1 MSVDDDR
8 VQQLQAEVLKQNA
21 ELRVAYTELR
31 EKERR
36 AEAVEARKTLVERD
50 GGGGDARV
58 LEAQLQAKEAELMA
72 IKRVQEAEVSK
83 ERAEKES
90 AVLKERVEK
99 ESALKEVQSVREAAA
114 KDIQI
119 ARLEMQLELA
129 QERARLEMRLGTRL
143 RAADTTS
150 EDCSPRAKVR
160 RLGQKK
166 LDDIHSFFTRLV
178 ASKWANEVVG
188 VNTFTRLTVPEGAD
202 PPPSSTRLRPPSL
215 RAGVAHTFGAD
226 EDDTDDDDD
235 ARYRAFG
242 FCYKGPALPPAAFAR
257 APQLKEAYGV
267 KVDDLH
273 YVGLVCFNKHSRK
286 LSLAPTLPYAGGPL
300 PYDITPELVPGR
312 QHHISAY
319 KPFVSTD
326 DPILEM
332 LKRPSTEKWF
342 WHSAG
347 EC

>member
-1 MSVDDDR
+1 MDDDR
-8 VQQLQAEVLKQNA
+8 VQQLQTEVLKQNA

-58 LEAQLQAKEAELMA
+58 LEAQLQAKDAELTA
-72 IKRVQEAEVSK
+72 VKRVQEAEVSK

-129 QERARLEMRLGTRL
+129 QERARLEMRLGARL
-143 RAADTTS
+143 RGPDTTS

-166 LDDIHSFFTRLV
+166 LDEIHTFFTRLV

-188 VNTFTRLTVPEGAD
+188 VNTFARLTVPEGAD
-202 PPPSSTRLRPPSL
+202 PPPPSTRLRPPSL
-215 RAGVAHTFGAD
+215 RAGVAHEVGAD
-226 EDDTDDDDD
+226 EEDTDDDDD
-235 ARYRAFG
+235 VRYRAFG

-273 YVGLVCFNKHSRK
+273 YVCVVCFNKHSRK

-342 WHSAG
+342 WHSAD
-347 EC
+347 C

>member
-31 EKERR
+31 ERERR

-58 LEAQLQAKEAELMA
+58 LEAQLQAKEAELTA

-143 RAADTTS
+143 RAAEDS

-160 RLGQKK
+160 RLGQRKM
-166 LDDIHSFFTRLV
+166 DDIHSFFTRLV

-202 PPPSSTRLRPPSL
+202 PPPSSTRVRPPSL
-215 RAGVAHTFGAD
+215 RAGVAHEVGAD
-226 EDDTDDDDD
+226 EEDTDDDDD
-235 ARYRAFG
+235 VRYRAFG

-273 YVGLVCFNKHSRK
+273 YVCVVCFNKHSRK

-347 EC
+347 VE